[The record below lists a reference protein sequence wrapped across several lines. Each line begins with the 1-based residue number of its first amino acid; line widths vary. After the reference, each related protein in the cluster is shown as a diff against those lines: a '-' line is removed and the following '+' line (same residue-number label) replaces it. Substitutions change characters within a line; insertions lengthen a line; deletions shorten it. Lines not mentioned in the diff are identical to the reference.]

1 MPTRA
6 RRQAGDECGQT
17 AGGGK
22 WGQTPFS
29 RYAARVKHPDLPA
42 STTATRRIRDLPGPR
57 GLPIVGNLFQ
67 LDIASLHRTVE
78 DWHRQYGD
86 YYRFR
91 NARAEMMV
99 VADPEAIG
107 ALLRDRPDG
116 FQRTSRMSSIADS
129 MGFHGVFSANGERW
143 RRQRPMVM
151 AGLDPAH
158 VKSYFPAL
166 VRVTERFARRWQR
179 AADSQATIELQT
191 DLMRYTV
198 DVTAGLAFGADI
210 NTIESDDDVIQQH
223 LDKVL
228 PALFR
233 RLMAPFPYWRYFKL
247 PQDRALGRHL
257 EALHH
262 AVDGFI
268 SGARQRMQEEPAR
281 RAEPTNLIEAMLA
294 ARDTEG
300 SGVDD
305 GDVAGNVLTMLLA
318 GEDTTANT
326 LAWMIWLLGRNP
338 AALERAR
345 SEVLSV
351 LGDARLPSRYEQLG
365 ALPYVE
371 ACANETMRLKPVA
384 PIIILEAIRDTV
396 VAGIEVPARQLVM
409 CLMRPPAVNEK
420 YFPDAQSFDPARWLE
435 SHGGNAARSAS
446 SAKRVAMPF
455 GAGPRLCPGRYLAML
470 EMKMV
475 MAMLLAGFELESV
488 GTADGAE
495 PRERMAFTMQPVGLR
510 MRLSRR

>member
-1 MPTRA
+1 VP
-6 RRQAGDECGQT
+6 
-17 AGGGK
+17 
-22 WGQTPFS
+22 
-29 RYAARVKHPDLPA
+29 
-42 STTATRRIRDLPGPR
+42 DLPGPPA
-57 GLPIVGNLFQ
+57 LPLVGNLFQ

-78 DWHRQYGD
+78 GWHRMYGD
-86 YYRFR
+86 CFRFR
-91 NARAEMMV
+91 NARREMMV
-99 VADPEAIG
+99 IANPEVIASV
-107 ALLRDRPDG
+107 LRDRPDG
-116 FQRTSRMSSIADS
+116 FQRTQRMAAIANS
-129 MGFHGVFSANGERW
+129 MRFSGVFSANGADW

-151 AGLDPAH
+151 AGLDPTH
-158 VKSYFPAL
+158 VKNYFPAL
-166 VRVTERFARRWQR
+166 VKVTQRFARRW
-179 AADSQATIELQT
+179 SQAAQARAMIDLQA

-210 NTIESDDDVIQQH
+210 NTIESDKDVIQEH

-233 RLMAPFPYWRYFKL
+233 RLMAPFDYWRYVRL
-247 PQDRALGRHL
+247 PADRALERHL
-257 EALHH
+257 DALQR

-268 SGARQRMQEEPAR
+268 ADARQRMRDDPAR
-281 RAEPTNLIEAMLA
+281 RAAPTNLIEAMIA
-294 ARDTEG
+294 ARDTDG

-305 GDVAGNVLTMLLA
+305 ADVAGNVLTMLLA

-326 LAWMIWLLGRNP
+326 LAWMIWLLSRNP
-338 AALERAR
+338 AALERACN
-345 SEVLSV
+345 EVRAV
-351 LGDARLPSRYEQLG
+351 LGAERLPSRYEQLG

-384 PIIILEAIRDTV
+384 PILIVEAVRDTV
-396 VAGIEVPARQLVM
+396 VADVAVPAGQLLM
-409 CLMRPPAVNEK
+409 CLMRPPAIDER
-420 YFPDAQSFDPARWLE
+420 YFPDPQSFEPARWLE
-435 SHGGNAARSAS
+435 QNAS

-475 MAMLLAGFELESV
+475 MAMLLAGFDLESV

-510 MRLSRR
+510 MTLRSR